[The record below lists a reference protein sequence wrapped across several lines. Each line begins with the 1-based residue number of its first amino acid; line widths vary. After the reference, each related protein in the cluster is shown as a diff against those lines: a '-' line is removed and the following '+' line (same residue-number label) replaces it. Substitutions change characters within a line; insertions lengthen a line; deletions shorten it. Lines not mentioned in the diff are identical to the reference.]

1 MYTMTLSD
9 GTKLENLEL
18 NGNNWISNTKL
29 TESDFEGK
37 LNKVSVTDGTTMREY
52 TKQVLVQI
60 MEVDGKYWFILRDKT
75 REEELEESVTELQ
88 VALADAYEQLL
99 SAEGG
104 N

>member
-1 MYTMTLSD
+1 MTLSD

-18 NGNNWISNTKL
+18 NGNNWISGTKL
-29 TESDFEGK
+29 TESDFEEK
-37 LNKVSVTDGTTMREY
+37 LNKVTVTDGTTEREY
-52 TKQVLVQI
+52 SKQVLVQI

-88 VALADAYEQLL
+88 VALADAYEQML
-99 SAEGG
+99 SAKGG